1 MLFSTFQDKLQQL
14 QILISMKLT
23 FLSDN
28 LQRKISFLNHAVSSR
43 GQLPILSNFL
53 LEAKNGKLTI
63 SATDLEIGISSN
75 IAVNIETEG
84 RITIPAKNFSDLLSN
99 LGSQKL
105 TLSLDKETLTLKGEK
120 INASFQ
126 TMPAEDF
133 PKLYEEKGEELVTL
147 KRSEI
152 EENILR
158 VVFAAAQDSGRP
170 ALSGILFDEDKNSI
184 TLVSTD
190 GVRLSLQR
198 NVFKAKA
205 GLRKPIVVPARII
218 RELLS
223 IKEDED
229 SIRVFVSEENNQ
241 ILFAQGETTLVGRLI
256 GAEYPDYQKIIPQS
270 FDTKIDIGRDE
281 LLNAIKICSVF
292 ARETANIIKF
302 TIKKEKIIVSANS
315 PSVGEDNVEVEAK
328 TSGEENEIAFNAKYL
343 LDVLAA
349 VNKEDLVFE
358 MTGPLNP
365 GVFKIKNDETFL
377 HLIMPIRVQG

>member
-1 MLFSTFQDKLQQL
+1 
-14 QILISMKLT
+14 MKVT

-28 LQRKISFLNHAVSSR
+28 LQRKIAFLNHAVSLR

-53 LEAKNGKLTI
+53 LEAKNGKLII
-63 SATDLEIGISSN
+63 SATDLEIGISSS
-75 IAVNIETEG
+75 IAVNIEKEG
-84 RITIPAKNFSDLLSN
+84 RITIPAKNFSDLLTN
-99 LGSQKL
+99 LGSQKITL
-105 TLSLDKETLTLKGEK
+105 TLDGETLILKGEK

-126 TMPAEDF
+126 TIPADDF

-147 KRSEI
+147 KKTEI
-152 EENILR
+152 EENMQR
-158 VVFAAAQDSGRP
+158 VVFAAALDSNRP
-170 ALSGILFDEDKNSI
+170 ALSGILLDEDKKTI
-184 TLVSTD
+184 TVVATD

-198 NVFKAKA
+198 NVFKTKE
-205 GLRKPIVVPARII
+205 GLKKPIVVPARII
-218 RELLS
+218 RELLT

-229 SIRVFVSEENNQ
+229 AVKVFISEENNQ

-256 GAEYPDYQKIIPQS
+256 GAEYPDYQKIIPQR
-270 FDTKIDIGRDE
+270 FDTKTNFNRDE

-302 TIKKEKIIVSANS
+302 TIKKEKVIVSANS
-315 PSVGEDNVEVEAK
+315 PAVGEDNVEVEAK
-328 TSGEENEIAFNAKYL
+328 TNGEENEIAFNAKYL
-343 LDVLAA
+343 LDILTA

-365 GVFKIKNDETFL
+365 GVFKIKDDETFL

>member
-1 MLFSTFQDKLQQL
+1 
-14 QILISMKLT
+14 MKIT

-53 LEAKNGKLTI
+53 LEAKNGKLII

-75 IAVNIETEG
+75 IAVNIEKIGKT
-84 RITIPAKNFSDLLSN
+84 TIPAKNFSDLLTN
-99 LGSQKL
+99 LGSQKITL
-105 TLSLDKETLTLKGEK
+105 TLEGETIVLKGEK

-126 TMPAEDF
+126 TMSAEDF
-133 PKLYEEKGEELVTL
+133 PKLYEEKGEELTTL
-147 KRSEI
+147 KKTEI

-158 VVFAAAQDSGRP
+158 VVFAAAQDGGRP
-170 ALSGILFDEDKNSI
+170 ALSGVLLNEYKKMID
-184 TLVSTD
+184 LVATD
-190 GVRLSLQR
+190 GVRLSLQK
-198 NVFKAKA
+198 NVFKTKE
-205 GLRKPIVVPARII
+205 GLKKPIIVPARII

-229 SIRVFVSEENNQ
+229 VVRVFVSEKNNQ

-256 GAEYPDYQKIIPQS
+256 GAEYPDYQKIIPQN
-270 FDTKIDIGRDE
+270 FDTKIDLSRDE

-302 TIKKEKIIVSANS
+302 TIKKDKVIVSANS

-328 TSGEENEIAFNAKYL
+328 TTGEENEIAFNGKYL

-365 GVFKIKNDETFL
+365 GVFKIKNDDSFL